1 MTQWV
6 EQNIL
11 LASKAVVA
19 TTLKYLWMEFFL
31 LKLLELGCLLID
43 TRLHMGIFWL
53 HKLLQLSTH
62 TTVQYYMLVF
72 FFLLSAFHY
81 VVVVV
86 DMKGGQHQIRR
97 KFFFLSSYGGFVRV
111 LFNALSLW
119 PEITT

>member
-1 MTQWV
+1 
-6 EQNIL
+6 
-11 LASKAVVA
+11 
-19 TTLKYLWMEFFL
+19 MEFFL

-62 TTVQYYMLVF
+62 TTVQYYVLVF
-72 FFLLSAFHY
+72 FFLFSAFHK
-81 VVVVV
+81 VVVV

-111 LFNALSLW
+111 LFNALSL
-119 PEITT
+119 